1 MRKILFLLIIGFIFT
16 ACGSEQ
22 ANSIETKGVNGPKI
36 ITGIEIGNK
45 IPDFVLHDLNL
56 KKREIKEFRGKP
68 IVLNFW
74 ATWCPPCREEMPT
87 VQSFYEKNREK
98 GVEVIAVSVDQDSNK
113 KVAEF
118 IKESGY
124 SFPVYY
130 DYGSILSR
138 TFFISSIPTTYF
150 INSKGIIVDKKI
162 GGFDWNT
169 IDISKTFR

>member
-1 MRKILFLLIIGFIFT
+1 MRKLFFLLFVVFVFT
-16 ACGSEQ
+16 ACGSE
-22 ANSIETKGVNGPKI
+22 ETKSVEKRDVNGPKI
-36 ITGIEIGNK
+36 VTGIEIGNK
-45 IPDFVLHDLNL
+45 VPDFMLYDLNL
-56 KKREIKEFRGKP
+56 NKKEFKEFKGKP

-113 KVAEF
+113 KVEEF
-118 IKESGY
+118 IKKTGY

-138 TFFISSIPTTYF
+138 RFFISSIPTTYF
-150 INSKGIIVDKKI
+150 IDRHGIIVDKKI

-169 IDISKTFR
+169 IDISKTFK